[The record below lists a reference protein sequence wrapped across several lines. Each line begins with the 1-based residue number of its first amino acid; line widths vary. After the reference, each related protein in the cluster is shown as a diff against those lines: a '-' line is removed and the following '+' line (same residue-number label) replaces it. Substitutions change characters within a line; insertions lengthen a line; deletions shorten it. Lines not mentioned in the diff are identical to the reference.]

1 VIRCEPTQQPHDLD
15 VASSFSFKPPA
26 RLHLVQITVDVQLE
40 ENRGMVRWPASC
52 LGIDPA
58 EPKLGQIEAVDEDVD
73 DANWIVLADP
83 VFHAFRKQR
92 ALPTI
97 HTINEALHPSPR
109 KSCGN
114 HIARI
119 TSSAAFS
126 HSQGQK
132 EKSRAELHLVFDTRL
147 TDD

>member
-1 VIRCEPTQQPHDLD
+1 
-15 VASSFSFKPPA
+15 
-26 RLHLVQITVDVQLE
+26 
-40 ENRGMVRWPASC
+40 MVRRPAGC

-97 HTINEALHPSPR
+97 RTFNEALHPSPP

-126 HSQGQK
+126 HSQGQT
-132 EKSRAELHLVFDTRL
+132 EKAWGAAGRSALLSR
-147 TDD
+147 TDIVSLAAQVRKVPKGRHYTS